1 MVRSTKNKADA
12 AALDVTAREKDNSSL
27 NRHYNSL
34 QNNVGGV
41 SHLFVL
47 AVELS
52 QITRLVRP
60 CLIGAVR
67 SK

>member
-34 QNNVGGV
+34 QNNVGGI
-41 SHLFVL
+41 SHLFVWL
-47 AVELS
+47 LS
-52 QITRLVRP
+52 
-60 CLIGAVR
+60 
-67 SK
+67 